1 MENKLICR
9 SMNERTKMII
19 QDLCVVMIIT
29 SMAAAAELTGETEI
43 IFPEIAAIAT
53 GCFLAPGIVWK
64 TSYVRM
70 SICVTLCAIAG
81 AAIVYFIP
89 APLWQQ
95 LLLAYVC
102 GQLILLSSGTTFAP
116 MISAIALPVL
126 MQTRSMIYPVSALLL
141 TLISVILRKI
151 LENTGI
157 KSRNTYEPQPLMSGW
172 DKTAAADVLVRSA
185 AVGIGAWL
193 CISIAGSAGTMM
205 KFCVAPP
212 LLVAFT
218 ELTKPECPAGKKRI
232 RTLILVTLCA
242 FAGAVCRSLVVMKAG
257 FSAAAASAI
266 IAFIMIAAMRVLRIY
281 FPPAGAM
288 GVLALLVPGSAA
300 ASYPLQVFIGITA
313 ITAVS
318 GMIVHIKEKYM
329 IVICSDSK

>member
-1 MENKLICR
+1 MENKGIGR
-9 SMNERTKMII
+9 SVNEKTKMII

-157 KSRNTYEPQPLMSGW
+157 KSN
-172 DKTAAADVLVRSA
+172 
-185 AVGIGAWL
+185 
-193 CISIAGSAGTMM
+193 
-205 KFCVAPP
+205 
-212 LLVAFT
+212 
-218 ELTKPECPAGKKRI
+218 
-232 RTLILVTLCA
+232 
-242 FAGAVCRSLVVMKAG
+242 
-257 FSAAAASAI
+257 
-266 IAFIMIAAMRVLRIY
+266 
-281 FPPAGAM
+281 
-288 GVLALLVPGSAA
+288 VLALLNCNYS
-300 ASYPLQVFIGITA
+300 
-313 ITAVS
+313 
-318 GMIVHIKEKYM
+318 
-329 IVICSDSK
+329 C

>member
-1 MENKLICR
+1 
-9 SMNERTKMII
+9 MNEKTKMII

-157 KSRNTYEPQPLMSGW
+157 KSRNTYEPQPLMSG
-172 DKTAAADVLVRSA
+172 
-185 AVGIGAWL
+185 
-193 CISIAGSAGTMM
+193 
-205 KFCVAPP
+205 
-212 LLVAFT
+212 
-218 ELTKPECPAGKKRI
+218 
-232 RTLILVTLCA
+232 
-242 FAGAVCRSLVVMKAG
+242 
-257 FSAAAASAI
+257 
-266 IAFIMIAAMRVLRIY
+266 
-281 FPPAGAM
+281 M
-288 GVLALLVPGSAA
+288 G
-300 ASYPLQVFIGITA
+300 
-313 ITAVS
+313 
-318 GMIVHIKEKYM
+318 
-329 IVICSDSK
+329 